1 MKMYVNA
8 AGETRMKLHAAEAL
22 DDLMCEYLE
31 DPVIS
36 DDDALWHGLHVLQ
49 ARWTMALTKA
59 RVTTADMDDD
69 KYERALLRTISVDTT
84 ISEREMEAIE
94 AIVCIYGNKRW
105 NKCGAS
111 LADAQTVAHAFGI
124 DLGDDA

>member
-1 MKMYVNA
+1 VKMYVNA

-36 DDDALWHGLHVLQ
+36 DDDTLWHILHGLQ

-59 RVTTADMDDD
+59 RGATADMDDE
-69 KYERALLRTISVDTT
+69 KYERALLRTISVHTT
-84 ISEREMEAIE
+84 ISEREMEAIDT
-94 AIVCIYGNKRW
+94 IVCIYANKRW
-105 NKCGAS
+105 NQCGAS
-111 LADAQTVAHAFGI
+111 LADAQTVAHAIGI